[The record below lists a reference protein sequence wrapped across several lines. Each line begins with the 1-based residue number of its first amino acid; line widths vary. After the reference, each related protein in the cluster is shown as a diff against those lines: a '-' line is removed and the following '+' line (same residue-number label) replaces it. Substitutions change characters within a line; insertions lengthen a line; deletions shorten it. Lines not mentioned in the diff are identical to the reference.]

1 MTRYAAFLRGVN
13 LGKRTVKSA
22 ELKAAFEAMGFENV
36 KTLLASGNVL
46 FDARPGKGL
55 KDQIEAGLERQFGF
69 AVGTVLRTLDELE
82 AMAAADPFGRAEGD
96 DAKLYV
102 MLFAE
107 PLPAAFKPKRVPGD
121 FDVPK
126 LTERELFLVLWRKP
140 DGTYAGNSGG
150 LVALEKQMP
159 KGTLVTSRNW
169 NTILKAIA

>member
-46 FDARPGKGL
+46 FDANPGKTL
-55 KDQIEAGLERQFGF
+55 KAKIEAGLKQAFGF
-69 AVGTVLRTLDELE
+69 EIGTVLRSADELA
-82 AMAAADPFGRAEGD
+82 AMVKADPFGREEGE
-96 DAKLYV
+96 DAKLHV
-102 MLFAE
+102 MLFDQ
-107 PLPAAFKPKRVPGD
+107 PLPAGFKPQGVAGD
-121 FDVPK
+121 FDIVRMS
-126 LTERELFLVLWRKP
+126 EREIFVVFFRKP
-140 DGTYAGNSGG
+140 DGTYSGNSNFD
-150 LVALEKQMP
+150 LEKRLP

>member
-22 ELKAAFEAMGFENV
+22 ELKAAFEAMGYTEV

-46 FDARPGKGL
+46 FDAKPGKTL
-55 KDQIEAGLERQFGF
+55 KSKIEAGLKDAFGF
-69 AVGTVLRTLDELE
+69 EIGTVLRSADDLRT
-82 AMAAADPFGRAEGD
+82 MVKVDPFGRAEGD

-107 PLPAAFKPKRVPGD
+107 PIPASLRPESVTGD

-126 LTERELFLVLWRKP
+126 VTEREIFLILWKKP

-150 LVALEKQMP
+150 LLALEKRLP